1 MAVCMKVLT
10 GLPVVFTLAG
20 CALLVG
26 CASSGAV
33 ADELSAPPLARQVT
47 QSAHCGLT
55 GPGLAYVKSNE
66 RLQKLLELPAQ
77 NMAVQQL
84 RQVDLEKEHLLF
96 VTLGEKPTGGFSV
109 SLVSTSVES
118 AGKSADNTLQLFM
131 AVRSPAPGTMVAQV
145 ITSPCVV
152 VAVPATDW
160 PEIRVSGVRDRDLV
174 IKF

>member
-1 MAVCMKVLT
+1 LIVVFRKMLE
-10 GLPVVFTLAG
+10 GLPVISLVAG

-26 CASSGAV
+26 CASSDTVKDKPGA
-33 ADELSAPPLARQVT
+33 PLVRQVI
-47 QSAHCGLT
+47 QSPHCGLT
-55 GPGLAYVKSNE
+55 GPGLAYVQTSE
-66 RLQKLLELPAQ
+66 RLQQLLELPAQ

-109 SLVSTSVES
+109 SLASASVES
-118 AGKSADNTLQLFM
+118 TKNTLRLSM
-131 AVRSPAPGTMVAQV
+131 AVRSPAPGTMVTQV

-160 PEIRVSGVRDRDLV
+160 PEIRVSGVRDRELV
-174 IKF
+174 LKL